1 MSAGRFE
8 GRVALVTGAGT
19 GIGRELAL
27 AYAREGARVA
37 IGARRP
43 ELLDETARAIEAEG
57 GECLAVR
64 ADVAEERDSVDLVS
78 RTLERFGRLDVLLN
92 NAGLPGTD
100 QPVAEM
106 TLANWNHTIA
116 VNLTGPMLLTREAL
130 RQAMIPARSGNVQLF
145 SSAAAKRVRE
155 RKAHYA
161 VAKMGLIPLAQT
173 LALEVSQHG
182 IRVNTLVIGL
192 VGGDL
197 VDAWVR
203 RVASESGTPEEQVR
217 AGLLASIPRRRAIDA
232 SEIVAVSLFLASDD
246 ASAIT
251 GQNLNVT
258 AGAEMR

>member
-1 MSAGRFE
+1 MGERRFD
-8 GRVALVTGAGT
+8 GRVVLITGAGS

-37 IGARRP
+37 IGARRTEP
-43 ELLDETARAIEAEG
+43 LEETARLVAAAD
-57 GECLAVR
+57 GECLVVR
-64 ADVAEERDSVDLVS
+64 ADVAEERDCIDLVA
-78 RTLERFGRLDVLLN
+78 RTLDRFGRLDVLLN

-100 QPVAEM
+100 QRVAEM
-106 TLANWNHTIA
+106 TLENWNHTIA
-116 VNLTGPMLLTREAL
+116 VNVTGPMLLTREAL
-130 RQAMIPARSGNVQLF
+130 RRAMIPARSGNVQFF
-145 SSAAAKRVRE
+145 SSAAAKKVRE

-173 LALEVSQHG
+173 LALEVGELG

-192 VGGDL
+192 VAGEL

-203 RVASESGTPEEQVR
+203 RMAGESGTSEEQVR
-217 AGLLASIPRRRAIDA
+217 SGLLANIPRRRAIDA
-232 SEIVAVSLFLASDD
+232 REIVAVSLFLASDD

-251 GQNLNVT
+251 GQNVNVT